1 MTHIRARI
9 RVRLLARV
17 ECRDM
22 TQPAGRAPTMAV
34 NVALDPYGRSSGTFA
49 AHVAG
54 TVTVDRGGPP
64 SATFAATEPDGPPL
78 NSFSANLEGR
88 R

>member
-1 MTHIRARI
+1 
-9 RVRLLARV
+9 
-17 ECRDM
+17 M
-22 TQPAGRAPTMAV
+22 TQPAGRAATTTV
-34 NVALDPYGRSSGTFA
+34 NVALDPYARSSATFA

-54 TVTVDRGGPP
+54 NVTVDRGGPP

-78 NSFSANLEGR
+78 NGFSANPEGR